1 MVDVARVNALDPD
14 ALRAAFERCCGAK
27 TWVDHMVAAAP
38 FADEAALLGAA
49 DRAFAS
55 LGEADWLEAFAHHPR
70 IGDVSRLRERFAASG
85 ALSEKEQGTAM
96 ATANE
101 AIIQRLFTQNQ
112 AYEARHGHIFIVCAT
127 GKSAAEML
135 ALLEARIDLDRA
147 AELANCAAEQAKI
160 THLRLKAL

>member
-1 MVDVARVNALDPD
+1 MVDVTRLNALAEADLH
-14 ALRAAFERCCGAK
+14 ATFGKCCGARA
-27 TWVDHMVAAAP
+27 WVDRMVAAAP
-38 FADEAALLGAA
+38 FSDETSLFAAA
-49 DRAFAS
+49 DAAFS
-55 LGEADWLEAFAHHPR
+55 TLTESDWLEAFAHHPR

-96 ATANE
+96 ASAND
-101 AIIQRLFTQNQ
+101 AIIERLFERNQ

-147 AELANCAAEQAKI
+147 TELANCAAEQAKI
-160 THLRLKAL
+160 THLRLGAL

>member
-1 MVDVARVNALDPD
+1 MVDVARLNDLGPGD
-14 ALRAAFERCCGAK
+14 LHAAFERCCGAHA
-27 TWVDHMVAAAP
+27 WVDHMVAAAP
-38 FADEAALLGAA
+38 FSDEAALFAA
-49 DRAFAS
+49 AERAFS
-55 LGEADWLEAFAHHPR
+55 TLTESDWLQAFAHHPR

-96 ATANE
+96 ASADE
-101 AIIQRLFTQNQ
+101 AIIQRLFERNQ

-147 AELANCAAEQAKI
+147 AELANCATEQAKI